1 VKLSD
6 YVFQFLAAQG
16 VKQVF
21 MLPGGGAMHLV
32 DSLGS
37 TPGLSYVCNLH
48 EQACAMAAEA
58 YGRVSG
64 HLGVALVT
72 TGPGGTNALTGVA
85 GAWLSSTPCLILSG
99 QVKRLDLKGNS
110 GLRQRGPQELDIVAM
125 AAPITKYA
133 VTVME
138 PDSIRYHLEKALHLA
153 RSGRKGPVWLDIP
166 LDVQAAQVDPEALEG
181 FSPEASSV
189 APAARLGV
197 AVQTLARWLGEAQ
210 RPVLLLGNGVYL
222 SGAAREAEALIA
234 RLGIPVLSTWAGSSL
249 LPHDHEL
256 CFGKPGLMASRG
268 ANFTLQNS
276 DLLIAIGARL
286 DPDLIGFDHQGLAR
300 GARKVVVDIDAA
312 ELAKLK
318 MEVALPL
325 EADARDFMGALLAQ
339 ALPARDRSAWIR
351 RCQDWKARYPLVL
364 PEHHHLE
371 GGLHPFV
378 FTEALG
384 RASSAGDLVYPC
396 SSGAGIEMF
405 WMAFRAQAGQRA
417 YCTGGLGAMGYGL
430 PAAIGACLAAE
441 GARTLCV
448 DGDGGFFMNIQELET
463 VARLALPITFYVF
476 NNGGYA
482 SIRTMQ
488 RNHFQGR
495 LVACDPSS
503 GLSLPDLEK
512 VAGAFGLPFLRIAD
526 EAGLEEGLA
535 RSLASPGPV
544 VVEVLIDPSVTIGP
558 RIQSAV
564 QPDGSMRSRPLED
577 LSPLLDREELEA
589 NMAGTPGS
597 SV

>member
-1 VKLSD
+1 
-6 YVFQFLAAQG
+6 
-16 VKQVF
+16 
-21 MLPGGGAMHLV
+21 
-32 DSLGS
+32 
-37 TPGLSYVCNLH
+37 
-48 EQACAMAAEA
+48 MAAEA
-58 YGRVSG
+58 HGRVSG
-64 HLGVALVT
+64 GLGVALVT

-99 QVKRLDLKGNS
+99 QVKRQDLKGDS

-138 PDSIRYHLEKALHLA
+138 PTRIRYHLEKALHLA
-153 RSGRKGPVWLDIP
+153 RSGRQGPVWLDIP
-166 LDVQAAQVDPEALEG
+166 LDVQAATVEPEGLEG
-181 FSPEASSV
+181 FAPEPPAE
-189 APAARLGV
+189 APGTRLEAAAG
-197 AVQTLARWLGEAQ
+197 ALARWLGEAE
-210 RPVLLLGNGVYL
+210 RPVLLLGNGVHL
-222 SGAAREAEALIA
+222 AGAAPEAEALIA
-234 RLGIPVLSTWAGSSL
+234 HLGLPVLCTWAGSSL
-249 LPHDHEL
+249 LPHDHPL

-268 ANFTLQNS
+268 ANFTLQNA
-276 DLLIAIGARL
+276 DLLVAIGARL
-286 DPDLIGFDHQGLAR
+286 DPDLIGFDHGGLAR
-300 GARKVVVDIDAA
+300 GARKVVVDIDGA
-312 ELAKLK
+312 ELAKLR
-318 MEVALPL
+318 MEVALAL
-325 EADARDFMGALLAQ
+325 ETDARDFIRALLAQ
-339 ALPARDRSAWIR
+339 DLPSRDRSAWIR
-351 RCQDWKARYPLVL
+351 RCQGWKDRYPLVL

-378 FTEALG
+378 FTEALC
-384 RASSAGDLVYPC
+384 RASGAGDLVYPC

-430 PAAIGACLAAE
+430 PAAIGACLAADR
-441 GARTLCV
+441 ARTLCV

-503 GLSLPDLEK
+503 GLSLPDLER
-512 VAGAFGLPFLRIAD
+512 VAGAFGLPFLRISN
-526 EAGLEEGLA
+526 EGELEEGLA
-535 RSLASPGPV
+535 RSLASPGPM
-544 VVEVLIDPSVTIGP
+544 VVEVLIDPAVTIGP
-558 RIQSAV
+558 RVQSTV
-564 QPDGSMRSRPLED
+564 QPDGTMRSRPLED

-589 NMAGTPGS
+589 NMAGTPRGGF
-597 SV
+597 